1 MPKAKS
7 ETVRKTG
14 DSVRKVGESVRKKV
28 KRSTLQNGTDN
39 SDLQSEEDLDE
50 VPRSPNASD
59 TDSKKS
65 NMDIEDE
72 SAQPPDFGG
81 DMSQLLVKFS
91 SDLNKTM
98 MAKKRKLEQFTQ
110 VRIFLFCI

>member
-7 ETVRKTG
+7 ENVRKSGETVRK
-14 DSVRKVGESVRKKV
+14 KA
-28 KRSTLQNGTDN
+28 KRSLPQNGTDI
-39 SDLQSEEDLDE
+39 SDVQSEEELDE
-50 VPRSPNASD
+50 IPRSQNASD

-65 NMDIEDE
+65 AMDGEDD
-72 SAQPPDFGG
+72 SVHPPDFGG

-110 VRIFLFCI
+110 VRIFHYYF